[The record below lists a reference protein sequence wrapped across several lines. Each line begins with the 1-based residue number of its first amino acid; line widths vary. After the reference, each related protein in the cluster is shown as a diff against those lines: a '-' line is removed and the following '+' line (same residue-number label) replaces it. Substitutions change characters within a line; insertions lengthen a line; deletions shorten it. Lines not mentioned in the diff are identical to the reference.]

1 MSIRSSSRRTSAAP
15 GTLVDTRHLNREPAA
30 WYTPLRQ
37 PVQCARVAA
46 GYAASSAYPGVISR
60 RVAAAEARPCSW
72 SIRLKLTPQQVAAAK
87 ARGFVLF
94 PATQGQIDRMTMQ
107 RRVFDVDGRPHVVS
121 RDGLYFET
129 HATLAPV
136 IADAEAFAVA
146 AAAPE
151 PPTAVAVA
159 VAPRPAP
166 APSAAAKPE
175 PEPEPS
181 ASSEVAPEPQLP
193 LAVVPE
199 RPAAEPAVEE
209 AAAEDVAPRR
219 VPRRRLAAKPEA
231 EGETRK
237 PARRRTMVERAEEL
251 FSPPPEPEPG
261 HVATEHTLSLP
272 VDDSAQG
279 TEAAARRRQR
289 VADAPRWQV
298 AGAIR
303 RGRQPRAT

>member
-1 MSIRSSSRRTSAAP
+1 M
-15 GTLVDTRHLNREPAA
+15 
-30 WYTPLRQ
+30 
-37 PVQCARVAA
+37 
-46 GYAASSAYPGVISR
+46 
-60 RVAAAEARPCSW
+60 
-72 SIRLKLTPQQVAAAK
+72 KLTPQQVAAAK
-87 ARGFVLF
+87 ARGFVMF

-136 IADAEAFAVA
+136 IADAESFVVAPNAPRVTAEAAPEAPAVARPSLPVAPAEAAPPALVA
-146 AAAPE
+146 AAE
-151 PPTAVAVA
+151 PPL
-159 VAPRPAP
+159 
-166 APSAAAKPE
+166 AAD
-175 PEPEPS
+175 
-181 ASSEVAPEPQLP
+181 
-193 LAVVPE
+193 
-199 RPAAEPAVEE
+199 
-209 AAAEDVAPRR
+209 AAAEAGDPAEDAPRR
-219 VPRRRLAAKPEA
+219 APRRRLAAKPEA
-231 EGETRK
+231 EGEVRK

-261 HVATEHTLSLP
+261 HVATAHTLSLP

-298 AGAIR
+298 AGAMR

>member
-1 MSIRSSSRRTSAAP
+1 M
-15 GTLVDTRHLNREPAA
+15 
-30 WYTPLRQ
+30 
-37 PVQCARVAA
+37 
-46 GYAASSAYPGVISR
+46 
-60 RVAAAEARPCSW
+60 
-72 SIRLKLTPQQVAAAK
+72 
-87 ARGFVLF
+87 F

-107 RRVFDVDGRPHVVS
+107 RRVFDLDGRPHVVS

-136 IADAEAFAVA
+136 IADAEAFMVAPAPAVVPIPVA
-146 AAAPE
+146 VAAPE
-151 PPTAVAVA
+151 PLAD
-159 VAPRPAP
+159 VAPAVPPPAP
-166 APSAAAKPE
+166 VAIAAA
-175 PEPEPS
+175 
-181 ASSEVAPEPQLP
+181 LP
-193 LAVVPE
+193 LLAE
-199 RPAAEPAVEE
+199 APAGPAEPA
-209 AAAEDVAPRR
+209 APLRA
-219 VPRRRLAAKPEA
+219 PRRRLAANPET

-298 AGAIR
+298 AGAMR

>member
-1 MSIRSSSRRTSAAP
+1 M
-15 GTLVDTRHLNREPAA
+15 
-30 WYTPLRQ
+30 
-37 PVQCARVAA
+37 
-46 GYAASSAYPGVISR
+46 
-60 RVAAAEARPCSW
+60 
-72 SIRLKLTPQQVAAAK
+72 KLSPQQVAAAK

-136 IADAEAFAVA
+136 IADAENFAVPEPTPA
-146 AAAPE
+146 ASPAPAPAAAVVATPTSPVPAAAPSPAPAEVAAPE
-151 PPTAVAVA
+151 PAPAVA
-159 VAPRPAP
+159 
-166 APSAAAKPE
+166 
-175 PEPEPS
+175 
-181 ASSEVAPEPQLP
+181 
-193 LAVVPE
+193 
-199 RPAAEPAVEE
+199 E
-209 AAAEDVAPRR
+209 AAADQAGDPAGDPGEEAPARA
-219 VPRRRLAAKPEA
+219 PRRRLAAKPAA
-231 EGETRK
+231 EGDTRK
-237 PARRRTMVERAEEL
+237 PTRRRTMVERAEEL
-251 FSPPPEPEPG
+251 FSPPPPPEPG

>member
-1 MSIRSSSRRTSAAP
+1 M
-15 GTLVDTRHLNREPAA
+15 
-30 WYTPLRQ
+30 
-37 PVQCARVAA
+37 
-46 GYAASSAYPGVISR
+46 
-60 RVAAAEARPCSW
+60 
-72 SIRLKLTPQQVAAAK
+72 KLTPQQVAAAK
-87 ARGFVLF
+87 ARGFVMF

-136 IADAEAFAVA
+136 IADAAEFVVPAAVPAVA
-146 AAAPE
+146 TTPVPTPAPVAATAPPPRVEAAPI
-151 PPTAVAVA
+151 TAPVAEVVPA
-159 VAPRPAP
+159 SPAP
-166 APSAAAKPE
+166 PAAQATE
-175 PEPEPS
+175 P
-181 ASSEVAPEPQLP
+181 APELP
-193 LAVVPE
+193 LA
-199 RPAAEPAVEE
+199 AEAPVADAPVAE
-209 AAAEDVAPRR
+209 APAEDEAPRR
-219 VPRRRLAAKPEA
+219 APRRRLAAKPEA
-231 EGETRK
+231 EGDVRK
-237 PARRRTMVERAEEL
+237 PTRRRTMVERAEEL
-251 FSPPPEPEPG
+251 FSAPPEAEPG

>member
-1 MSIRSSSRRTSAAP
+1 M
-15 GTLVDTRHLNREPAA
+15 
-30 WYTPLRQ
+30 
-37 PVQCARVAA
+37 
-46 GYAASSAYPGVISR
+46 
-60 RVAAAEARPCSW
+60 
-72 SIRLKLTPQQVAAAK
+72 
-87 ARGFVLF
+87 F

-136 IADAEAFAVA
+136 IADAEAFAPAAPATLPATAAAMPPPAAPAAALPVL
-146 AAAPE
+146 AAAP
-151 PPTAVAVA
+151 VVM
-159 VAPRPAP
+159 PAP
-166 APSAAAKPE
+166 AMPAPAADRDR
-175 PEPEPS
+175 
-181 ASSEVAPEPQLP
+181 P
-193 LAVVPE
+193 LASDPL
-199 RPAAEPAVEE
+199 
-209 AAAEDVAPRR
+209 AAEDEAPRR
-219 VPRRRLAAKPEA
+219 APRRRLAAKPEA
-231 EGETRK
+231 EGEIRK

-279 TEAAARRRQR
+279 SEAAARRRQR

>member
-1 MSIRSSSRRTSAAP
+1 M
-15 GTLVDTRHLNREPAA
+15 
-30 WYTPLRQ
+30 
-37 PVQCARVAA
+37 
-46 GYAASSAYPGVISR
+46 
-60 RVAAAEARPCSW
+60 
-72 SIRLKLTPQQVAAAK
+72 
-87 ARGFVLF
+87 F

-136 IADAEAFAVA
+136 IADAGNFAAAPA

-151 PPTAVAVA
+151 PTEA
-159 VAPRPAP
+159 APPAP
-166 APSAAAKPE
+166 APAE
-175 PEPEPS
+175 PQPVAPVVAVPVP
-181 ASSEVAPEPQLP
+181 ASPVEVAPS
-193 LAVVPE
+193 LAAPE
-199 RPAAEPAVEE
+199 LALDAEASAEPAEG
-209 AAAEDVAPRR
+209 DAPRR
-219 VPRRRLAAKPEA
+219 APRRRLSAKPEV

-272 VDDSAQG
+272 VDDSVQG

-298 AGAIR
+298 AGAMR
-303 RGRQPRAT
+303 RGRQPRA